1 MASPTTARNPWP
13 VADVRAASK
22 NYHNVRAL
30 IRTDFTVQPGEVRAL
45 LGKNGAGKS
54 TMIRLLSG
62 AEVPDAGEV
71 RIDGSLLGSGGIE
84 GARRLGVRTVYQE
97 LSLVGSMSIA
107 ENMFMG
113 RWPTTR
119 LGIDYKL
126 MELET
131 SKALARLGLTLDP
144 NKAVGELGIADQQL
158 VEIARA
164 LRDELKLLI
173 LDEPTS
179 SLAAGEVDRVLDVV
193 AQLSAEGVAVIY
205 VSHRL
210 NEIRRVASSASIMR
224 DGEIVDTRSLDDLTT
239 ADVVQMMLGDA
250 ASESPPVD
258 CAPSPDNPILL
269 SVSGLRVEP
278 KIKNI
283 ELELRGGEVVGIAG
297 VLGSGRTEILTALAG
312 VVKPNAGTITIDG
325 QNIAGRGISVALGKG
340 IGITPEN
347 RKEDGIFPFLG
358 IDENI
363 VMSDWQAVSSAG
375 VLSMRGI
382 DRAAESQIG
391 RMSIKT
397 DSSHAEIATLSGGNQ
412 QKAIIGRWLHAD
424 SRVLLLDEPTRGVDV
439 EAKAQIYA
447 LVRELA
453 AAGRSIVFVSSEIE
467 ELPAVCDRVY
477 ILRGGEF
484 VQEVRAP
491 DISSDSLLAAAM
503 AEH

>member
-1 MASPTTARNPWP
+1 MATPTTARDQQP

-22 NYHNVRAL
+22 NYQAVHAL
-30 IRTDFTVQPGEVRAL
+30 IRADFRVQPGEVRAL

-62 AEVPDAGEV
+62 AEVPDEGEV
-71 RIDGSLLGSGGIE
+71 WIDGMLLGAGGID

-97 LSLVGSMSIA
+97 LSLVGSMTIA

-113 RWPTTR
+113 RWPRTR
-119 LGIDYKL
+119 VGIDYSL
-126 MELET
+126 MARET
-131 SKALARLGLTLDP
+131 AKALARFGLKLDP
-144 NKAVGELGIADQQL
+144 NQTVGELGIADQQL

-164 LRDELKLLI
+164 LREELRLLI

-179 SLAAGEVDRVLDVV
+179 SLAANEVDRVLDVV

-210 NEIRRVASSASIMR
+210 NEIRRAASSASIMR
-224 DGEIVDTRSLDDLTT
+224 DGEIIDTHSLDDLTT

-250 ASESPPVD
+250 ATESEPVD
-258 CAPSPDNPILL
+258 TAPSPDNPVIL
-269 SVSGLRVEP
+269 SVKGLRVEP
-278 KIKNI
+278 KVKHID
-283 ELELRGGEVVGIAG
+283 LDLRGGEVVGIAG

-312 VVKPNAGTITIDG
+312 VVQPNAGTITIDG
-325 QNIAGRGISVALGKG
+325 QDIAGRGISVALSKG
-340 IGITPEN
+340 VGITPED
-347 RKEDGIFPFLG
+347 RKEDGIFPLLG

-363 VMSDWQAVSSAG
+363 VISDWRAVSSLG
-375 VLSMRGI
+375 VLSMRRI
-382 DRAAESQIG
+382 DRAAESQIQ

-397 DSSHAEIATLSGGNQ
+397 ASSHAEISTLSGGNQ
-412 QKAIIGRWLHAD
+412 QKAVIGRWLHAD
-424 SRVLLLDEPTRGVDV
+424 SHVLLLDEPTRGVDV

-447 LVRELA
+447 LVRKLA
-453 AAGRSIVFVSSEIE
+453 ASGRSIVFVSSEIE
-467 ELPAVCDRVY
+467 ELPEVCDRVY

-491 DISSDSLLAAAM
+491 DISSDAILAAAM